1 MSSKPEKVP
10 ADRLLMARWN
20 RHTEALTRYLP
31 AAVAGD
37 DPHTVVE
44 ALAAIRRL
52 SAWIVTWAPMFDD
65 ERIDAVG
72 PRLATTEAALARV
85 HEVDAIEDEMMRGA
99 ERVAFAQ
106 VPTSSLQRELL
117 HRRHAAQVQAR
128 TTIDPSEVIDDVAL
142 IDGTIEYRPAARRR
156 ATRVLPPLA
165 KAQWRDLLRCVETL
179 PDPVAPGDLSPV
191 RLAAGRCREGTLDLS
206 AAVGKPARR
215 FAKELGRLHDRLTHL
230 DRAAMAAEFLDHRG
244 RVGGPTSAGN
254 AGLLRGIVL
263 VAVAEDLESWPVRW
277 EATSRRKLRTWW

>member
-1 MSSKPEKVP
+1 MSSKPERVP
-10 ADRLLMARWN
+10 ADRLLSARWN
-20 RHTEALTRYLP
+20 RHTEALARYLP
-31 AAVAGD
+31 AAIEED

-52 SAWIVTWAPMFDD
+52 SAWIVTWEPLLND

-72 PRLATTEAALARV
+72 LQLASTGAALARV

-106 VPTSSLQRELL
+106 VATSSLQRELL
-117 HRRHAAQVQAR
+117 HRRHAAHVQAR
-128 TTIDPSEVIDDVAL
+128 NTTDPSEVIDDLAL
-142 IDGTIEYRPAARRR
+142 IDGTIEYHPAAQRR

-165 KAQWRDLLRCVETL
+165 KAQWRDLLRCVEAL
-179 PDPVAPGDLSPV
+179 PDPVAPSDLAPV
-191 RLAAGRCREGTLDLS
+191 RLAAGRCRDGALDLS
-206 AAVGKPARR
+206 ATVGKPARR
-215 FAKELGRLHDRLTHL
+215 FAKALGRLHDHLTHL
-230 DRAAMAAEFLDHRG
+230 GRAAMTAEFLDHRG

-263 VAVAEDLESWPVRW
+263 VSVADDLDSWPERW